1 MGKGVGKLAAWGSQL
16 AGGITILE
24 FKNLRFGR
32 AKYFFKQAAS
42 RLPTRTVNLFR
53 LDSYMCMSSSPSKSQ
68 RFTYKW

>member
-32 AKYFFKQAAS
+32 AQYFFKQASS
-42 RLPTRTVNLFR
+42 RLPTKTTNVFKLNT
-53 LDSYMCMSSSPSKSQ
+53 YMCTTSSPTKS
-68 RFTYKW
+68 RRLAYRW